1 MKFPLLLALLAVALP
16 MPVQAEQ
23 SKSNDAVDLNQSRRC
38 AWSDGS
44 SGRWVE
50 AGQCRIEGWQG
61 AGELLLTVQWPSGQR
76 SVIET
81 KPGGGAA
88 QVNRRPAS
96 FQSSSDGTWIFRLS
110 RGGAMRFSAS

>member
-16 MPVQAEQ
+16 LPLQAEQ
-23 SKSNDAVDLNQSRRC
+23 ANSDAAVDLKQSRSC
-38 AWSDGS
+38 AWSDGN

-81 KPGGGAA
+81 TPGGGKA

-96 FQSSSDGTWIFRLS
+96 FQSAADGTWIFRLS
-110 RGGAMRFSAS
+110 QGGAMRFSAS

>member
-1 MKFPLLLALLAVALP
+1 MKFPLLVALLAVALP
-16 MPVQAEQ
+16 LPLQAEQ
-23 SKSNDAVDLNQSRRC
+23 PNSNAAVDLKQSRPC
-38 AWSDGS
+38 AWSDGT

-50 AGQCRIEGWQG
+50 AGRCRIEGWQG

-81 KPGGGAA
+81 IPGGGQA

-96 FQSSSDGTWIFRLS
+96 FQASADGTWIFRLS